1 VSTVRYDVCIL
12 GGGASG
18 LFCAATAI
26 KRGRRVILVDH
37 APKLGQKIAIS
48 GGGRCNCTNLQVS
61 AENYLSH
68 NPHFCRS
75 ALARFTPQDFL
86 ALLATRQIAIEER
99 SHGQIFCV
107 DSAQR
112 IVAMLLDACR
122 SVELRPGVNVRSLT
136 RQDDF
141 ILQNSEGE
149 IRAQRV
155 VIATG
160 GLPMPS
166 IGASD
171 MGLTIAQQFGHTI
184 VKPRPGLVPFQLAP
198 SDRHDL
204 AGIAVE
210 AEVTAGGKTFR
221 ENLLFT
227 HKGLSGPSVLQASS
241 YWHPGE
247 PISIDVFPGRNVS
260 GELAVTRGVKTQ
272 LGNHLSQFLPKRLVQ
287 ARLPMSLAVKPVAQL
302 SKIDLAAIQTAFK
315 RWTLIPSST
324 ADWNKAEV
332 MLGGVD
338 TSHISSQTMESKLIP
353 GLYFIGEV
361 LDVTGWLGGYNL
373 QWAWSSGFAA
383 GSAV

>member
-1 VSTVRYDVCIL
+1 MRYDVCII

-18 LFCAATAI
+18 LFCAATAV
-26 KRGRRVILVDH
+26 KRGRRVLLVDH
-37 APKLGQKIAIS
+37 APKMGQKIAIS
-48 GGGRCNCTNLQVS
+48 GGGRCNCTNLHVG
-61 AENYLSH
+61 AENYLSQ

-86 ALLATRQIAIEER
+86 ALLTARRIAIEER

-107 DSAQR
+107 DSAQQ
-112 IVAMLLDACR
+112 IVAMLLEVCR
-122 SVELRPGVNVRSLT
+122 GVDFRPGVKVSGLT

-141 ILQNSEGE
+141 VLQTTEGE
-149 IRAQRV
+149 IRSERV

-171 MGLTIAQQFGHTI
+171 FGLRIARQFGHNI
-184 VKPRPGLVPFQLAP
+184 VEPRPGLVPLQVSP
-198 SDRHDL
+198 TDRHDL
-204 AGIAVE
+204 AGIAVD

-227 HKGLSGPSVLQASS
+227 HNGLSGPSVLQASS

-247 PISIDVFPGRNVS
+247 PVTIDLFPGRNLS

-287 ARLPMSLAVKPVAQL
+287 ARLSKSLAVKPVAQL
-302 SKIDLAAIQTAFK
+302 SKIDLSAIGTAFK
-315 RWTLIPSST
+315 RWVLLPSGT
-324 ADWNKAEV
+324 AGWQKAEV

-338 TSHISSQTMESKLIP
+338 TTQISSQTMESRLIP
-353 GLYFIGEV
+353 ELYFIGEV